1 MIVLLALAAAAAPA
15 PADPGYDR
23 CMQRAVTN
31 PDFAACGTALVA
43 RREAEL
49 NRTWKAAFARL
60 DAPTKAEL
68 LSEQRLWIAF
78 KDKSCRYWTTGSYG
92 REGQTVHFYTC
103 RAEVI
108 AQRIVY
114 LGDIGNMVGPD
125 RDKDIATGRRE

>member
-1 MIVLLALAAAAAPA
+1 MIVSLALAAALTS
-15 PADPGYDR
+15 ADPGYDR

-49 NRTWKAAFARL
+49 NRIWKVSYARL
-60 DAPTKAEL
+60 DAPTKAAL
-68 LSEQRLWIAF
+68 LAEQRLWIAF

-92 REGQTVHFYTC
+92 REGQTVHFYSC
-103 RAEVI
+103 RAKVI
-108 AQRIVY
+108 DQRIAY
-114 LGDIGNMVGPD
+114 LADIGNMVGPD